1 MLSLFWRFNSFWR
14 LLQVF
19 LVSEGLYKGLVNE
32 GELNALS
39 KKELNMIVFFRWE
52 SHEWGTA
59 LQKNGELRV
68 IILNIPTQAD
78 LLAFLSCV
86 NET

>member
-39 KKELNMIVFFRWE
+39 KKELNMSFLDEKVMNEALLYKKMVNWE
-52 SHEWGTA
+52 WT
-59 LQKNGELRV
+59 
-68 IILNIPTQAD
+68 
-78 LLAFLSCV
+78 FLTYQ
-86 NET
+86 NKLIF

>member
-39 KKELNMIVFFRWE
+39 KKELNMSFLDEKVMNE
-52 SHEWGTA
+52 A
-59 LQKNGELRV
+59 LLYKNGELRV
-68 IILNIPTQAD
+68 NILNIPTQAD

>member
-19 LVSEGLYKGLVNE
+19 LVSEGLYKGLVND

-39 KKELNMIVFFRWE
+39 KKELNMSFLDEKVMNEALLYKKMVNWE
-52 SHEWGTA
+52 W
-59 LQKNGELRV
+59 
-68 IILNIPTQAD
+68 I
-78 LLAFLSCV
+78 FL
-86 NET
+86 TYQHKLIF

>member
-32 GELNALS
+32 GELNTLS
-39 KKELNMIVFFRWE
+39 KKELNMPFLDEKVMNEALLYKKMVNR
-52 SHEWGTA
+52 EW
-59 LQKNGELRV
+59 
-68 IILNIPTQAD
+68 IIY
-78 LLAFLSCV
+78 S
-86 NET
+86 

>member
-1 MLSLFWRFNSFWR
+1 M
-14 LLQVF
+14 QVF
-19 LVSEGLYKGLVNE
+19 LVPEGLYKGLVNE

-39 KKELNMIVFFRWE
+39 KKELNMSFLDEKVMNE
-52 SHEWGTA
+52 A
-59 LQKNGELRV
+59 LLYKNGELRV
-68 IILNIPTQAD
+68 NILNIPTQAD